1 MVVTEAS
8 DASGFLP
15 GPHPIDGYG
24 AGGFRFAG
32 MSHRGSI
39 LALPTGVH
47 GWSAGAPGDI
57 TAESLTLAFAVPAG
71 QLEVLLVGT
80 GLDLVPVPEALRRR
94 LKAAGIVAEPMAT
107 GAATRTYNI
116 LLGENRRVG
125 AALLAVP

>member
-1 MVVTEAS
+1 MS
-8 DASGFLP
+8 DTREDAGFLP

-39 LALPTGVH
+39 LGLPSGVF
-47 GWSAGAPGDI
+47 GWSATVPQEI
-57 TAESLTLAFAVPAG
+57 TAGSLAPVLAAPAG
-71 QLEVLLVGT
+71 SIELLLVGT
-80 GLDLVPVPEALRRR
+80 GLDLVPVPEALRRQLR
-94 LKAAGIVAEPMAT
+94 AAGIVAEPMAT
-107 GAATRTYNI
+107 GAAARTYNI